1 MALTTGNDFVF
12 GKATKYNLE
21 CFGSTK
27 DITFDNTELPQ
38 PDIYGSRQT
47 VTLQITIINQILLCS
62 IYALDEVRF
71 KVMKNRVF
79 VRMGAMGAATPTNFH
94 GDLFCTQVQILR
106 KIDF

>member
-1 MALTTGNDFVF
+1 MALATGNDFVF
-12 GKATKYNLE
+12 GKASKYNLE

-38 PDIYGSRQT
+38 PDIYGSRQM

-71 KVMKNRVF
+71 KVIKNRILNK
-79 VRMGAMGAATPTNFH
+79 MDAMGVVAPTDFQEY
-94 GDLFCTQVQILR
+94 LFCTHKQILR

>member
-1 MALTTGNDFVF
+1 MALTIGNDFVF
-12 GKATKYNLE
+12 GKATRYNLE

-62 IYALDEVRF
+62 IYALDEVRL
-71 KVMKNRVF
+71 KIVENRVLI
-79 VRMGAMGAATPTNFH
+79 RMGAMGAAALTDFQE
-94 GDLFCTQVQILR
+94 DLFCTNAQNLR